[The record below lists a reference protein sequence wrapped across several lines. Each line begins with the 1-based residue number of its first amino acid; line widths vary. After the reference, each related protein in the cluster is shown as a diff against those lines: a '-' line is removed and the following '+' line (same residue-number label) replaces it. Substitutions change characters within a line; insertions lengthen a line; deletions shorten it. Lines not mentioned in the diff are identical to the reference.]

1 MIRKNLLALTLIAVC
16 SPAFAQ
22 NIEAMNPKE
31 LQDAATA
38 AVTAEDADLLLEIMQ
53 EMQRREMLFFR
64 AAENPMCDREPQKEG
79 YFSTAHPGHFS
90 TARQWYFMKLRET
103 RLGEESCECLMASA
117 SFGEILEE
125 QFGIT
130 ANDISKTTIVK
141 MQQERDEFGR
151 LIESQYQSF
160 HRANCRGE

>member
-1 MIRKNLLALTLIAVC
+1 MIRKSLLTLTLIAVC
-16 SPAFAQ
+16 SPVFAQ
-22 NIEAMNPKE
+22 NIEGMNPKE
-31 LQDAATA
+31 LQDAAA
-38 AVTAEDADLLLEIMQ
+38 EAVVAEDADLLLEIMQ

-64 AAENPMCDREPQKEG
+64 AAENPMCDREPQKVG

-90 TARQWYFMKLRET
+90 TARQWYFMKLRER

-117 SFGEILEE
+117 SFDDLLEE
-125 QFGIT
+125 RFGIT
-130 ANDISKTTIVK
+130 VSDISKSTIAM

-151 LIESQYQSF
+151 SIEGQYQSF